1 MCSTS
6 GRARGTLTGR
16 RHAHTRAFFLRCA
29 ACSRDDPHSFVARLS
44 PRNHLGETISTPP
57 DQTIGICND
66 GVLWYF
72 RLNSEKE
79 KEMTE
84 EETKDFE
91 RKAKCEPLACLLL
104 LVARTHCWL
113 FQACVDEKAFSSR
126 GEGDQDHAGQTA

>member
-1 MCSTS
+1 M
-6 GRARGTLTGR
+6 TLT
-16 RHAHTRAFFLRCA
+16 A
-29 ACSRDDPHSFVARLS
+29 FVARHS

-126 GEGDQDHAGQTA
+126 GEGDQDHAGQTPQCRGGGGGGNAACGPRPSQHTASPYSAGS